1 MKIGIDSFGCDHGQS
16 GVGAYLLNFIKNI
29 PEDSPFE
36 FELFGLEIDR
46 YTYTGDSEIP
56 FTSVRIN
63 DNPKAIKRW
72 HKRRIKKFCK
82 KNKYDAVL
90 FPASLQVLPGKIKT
104 KSILVM
110 NGTYSTIKSRRERK
124 RLKKAFKHATL
135 IIAAS
140 YFIKDDLLQSG
151 FDGSKIIVIHS
162 GIDHK
167 IFFPLEDTDSEFVD
181 IKPFA
186 IKRPYF
192 IYSSRL
198 SGSDKKHIELI
209 RAFEIFKKRT
219 NYPHRLVLTGSDGEY
234 SKIIHQTAYDSEYAS
249 EILITGHF
257 PQESLKQLYCGSAA
271 CVFPAVNEGVGLPVI
286 EAMACGV
293 PVICSNQGALVE
305 MAGMAPLYFDSD
317 DEEEIAIDMQKVVE
331 EKDLVTLMLQKGYE
345 VSHRINWETTV
356 KETLT
361 AISRHC
367 QA

>member
-1 MKIGIDSFGCDHGQS
+1 MKIGIDSFGCNHGQS

-29 PEDSPFE
+29 PEDSPFD

-46 YTYTGDSEIP
+46 YTYTEDTEIP
-56 FTSVRIN
+56 FSSVRIN
-63 DNPKAIKRW
+63 ENPKTIKRW
-72 HKRRIKKFCK
+72 HKRRLRSFCK

-90 FPASLQVLPGKIKT
+90 FPAAMQVLPGKIKS
-104 KSILVM
+104 KSILVL
-110 NGTYSTIKSRRERK
+110 NGTYSTISNRKERK
-124 RLKKAFKHATL
+124 RLKKAFNHATL

-140 YFIKDDLLQSG
+140 YYIKDDLLQSG
-151 FDGSKIIVIHS
+151 FDGSKIIVIHN

-167 IFFPLEDTDSEFVD
+167 IFFPLEDLDQEFVD

-209 RAFEIFKKRT
+209 KAFEIFKKRT
-219 NYPHRLVLTGSDGEY
+219 NYPHRLVLTGSDEDY
-234 SKIIHQTAYDSEYAS
+234 SEKIHEAAYNSEYAS

-257 PQESLKQLYCGSAA
+257 PQESLKQLYCGSTA

-293 PVICSNQGALVE
+293 PVLCSNLGALVE
-305 MAGMAPLYFDSD
+305 MAGMGPLYFDSD
-317 DEEEIAIDMQKVVE
+317 DVEEIAVDMQKVVE
-331 EKDLVTLMLQKGYE
+331 EKDLTKMMIQKGFE
-345 VSHRINWETTV
+345 ESRRINWETTI
-356 KETLT
+356 KETLA
-361 AISRHC
+361 AIEKI
-367 QA
+367 

>member
-1 MKIGIDSFGCDHGQS
+1 MKIGIDSFGCNHGQS

-29 PEDSPFE
+29 PEDSPFD

-46 YTYTGDSEIP
+46 YTYTEDTEIP
-56 FTSVRIN
+56 FSSVRIN
-63 DNPKAIKRW
+63 ENPKTIKRW
-72 HKRRIKKFCK
+72 HKRRLRSFCK

-90 FPASLQVLPGKIKT
+90 FPAAMQVLPGKIKS
-104 KSILVM
+104 KSILVL
-110 NGTYSTIKSRRERK
+110 NGTYSTISNRKERK
-124 RLKKAFKHATL
+124 RLKKAFNHATL

-140 YFIKDDLLQSG
+140 YYIKDDLLQSG
-151 FDGSKIIVIHS
+151 FDGSKIIVIHN

-167 IFFPLEDTDSEFVD
+167 IFFPLEDLDQEFVD

-209 RAFEIFKKRT
+209 KAFEIFKKRT
-219 NYPHRLVLTGSDGEY
+219 NYPHRLVLTGSDGDY
-234 SKIIHQTAYDSEYAS
+234 SEIIHQAAYNSEYAS

-257 PQESLKQLYCGSAA
+257 PQESLKQLYCGSTA

-293 PVICSNQGALVE
+293 PVLCSNLGALVE
-305 MAGMAPLYFDSD
+305 MAGMGPLYFDSD
-317 DEEEIAIDMQKVVE
+317 DVEEIAVDMQKVVE
-331 EKDLVTLMLQKGYE
+331 EKDLTKMMIQKGFE
-345 VSHRINWETTV
+345 ESRRINWETTI
-356 KETLT
+356 KETLA
-361 AISRHC
+361 AIEKI
-367 QA
+367 

>member
-1 MKIGIDSFGCDHGQS
+1 MKIGIDSFGCSHGQS
-16 GVGAYLLNFIKNI
+16 GIGAYLLNFLKNI
-29 PEDSPFE
+29 PEDTPFE

-46 YTYTGDSEIP
+46 YTYTADLEIP
-56 FTSVRIN
+56 FISVRVNDTIN
-63 DNPKAIKRW
+63 AVRRW
-72 HKRRIKKFCK
+72 HKRRLKKFCK

-90 FPASLQVLPGKIKT
+90 FPAALQVLPGKLKT

-110 NGTYSTIKSRRERK
+110 NGTYSTISVRKERK
-124 RLKKAFKHATL
+124 RLFKACRHATL
-135 IIAAS
+135 IIAS
-140 YFIKDDLLQSG
+140 SHYIRDDLLLNG
-151 FDGSKIIVIHS
+151 FDGSKIIAIHN

-167 IFFPLEDTDSEFVD
+167 IFFPLPNIDSDYVD

-209 RAFEIFKKRT
+209 KAFEIFKKRT

-234 SKIIHQTAYDSEYAS
+234 SSIIHQAAYDSEYAS

-257 PQESLKQLYCGSAA
+257 PQESLKKLYCGSEA

-293 PVICSNQGALVE
+293 PVLCSNQGALVE

-317 DEEEIAIDMQKVVE
+317 NIEEIAVDMQKVVE
-331 EKDLVTLMLQKGYE
+331 DKELTNLMIQKGYE
-345 VSHRINWETTV
+345 FSRRINWENTV
-356 KETLT
+356 KETLE
-361 AISRHC
+361 AIEKI
-367 QA
+367 

>member
-1 MKIGIDSFGCDHGQS
+1 MKIGIDALGCDHGQ
-16 GVGAYLLNFIKNI
+16 GGCGAYLLNFIKNI
-29 PEDSPFE
+29 PKTSQCQ

-63 DNPKAIKRW
+63 DNIKAVRRW
-72 HKRRIKKFCK
+72 HKRRLKRFCK

-90 FPASLQVLPGKIKT
+90 FPASMQVLPGKVKT

-110 NGTYSTIKSRRERK
+110 NGIYGKINVRKERK
-124 RLKKAFKHATL
+124 RLKNAFRHATL

-140 YFIKDDLLQSG
+140 HCIRDDLLEYG
-151 FDGSKIIVIHS
+151 FDGSKIIVIHN

-167 IFFPLEDTDSEFVD
+167 VFFPIGDIDSEFVD

-209 RAFEIFKKRT
+209 KAFELFKKRT
-219 NYPHRLVLTGSDGEY
+219 NYPHRLVLTGSDGQY
-234 SKIIHQTAYDSEYAS
+234 SQIIHQAAYDSEYAS

-257 PQESLKQLYCGSAA
+257 PQESLKQLYCNAQA
-271 CVFPAVNEGVGLPVI
+271 CLFPAVNEGVGLPVI
-286 EAMACGV
+286 EAMACGI
-293 PVICSNQGALVE
+293 PVLCSNQGALVE

-317 DEEEIAIDMQKVVE
+317 DIEEIALDMQKVVE
-331 EKDLVTLMLQKGYE
+331 DKELSQLMIRKGYE
-345 VSHRINWETTV
+345 VSHRINWESTI
-356 KETLT
+356 KETIQ
-361 AISRHC
+361 AIEKI
-367 QA
+367 

>member
-1 MKIGIDSFGCDHGQS
+1 MKIGIDSFGCNHGQS

-29 PEDSPFE
+29 PEDSPFD

-46 YTYTGDSEIP
+46 YTYTGDTEIP
-56 FTSVRIN
+56 FSSVRIN
-63 DNPKAIKRW
+63 ENPKTIKRW
-72 HKRRIKKFCK
+72 HKRRLRSFCK

-90 FPASLQVLPGKIKT
+90 FPAAMQVLPGKIKS
-104 KSILVM
+104 KSILVL
-110 NGTYSTIKSRRERK
+110 NGTYSTISNRKERK
-124 RLKKAFKHATL
+124 RLKKAFNNATL

-140 YFIKDDLLQSG
+140 YYIKDDLLQSG
-151 FDGSKIIVIHS
+151 FDGSKIIVIHN

-167 IFFPLEDTDSEFVD
+167 IFFPLEDLDQEFVD

-209 RAFEIFKKRT
+209 KAFEIFKKRT

-234 SKIIHQTAYDSEYAS
+234 SEKIHQAAYNSEYAS

-257 PQESLKQLYCGSAA
+257 PQESLKQLYCGSTA

-293 PVICSNQGALVE
+293 PVLCSNLGALVE
-305 MAGMAPLYFDSD
+305 MAGMGPLYFDSD
-317 DEEEIAIDMQKVVE
+317 DIEEIAVDMQKVVE
-331 EKDLVTLMLQKGYE
+331 EKDLTKMMIQKGFE
-345 VSHRINWETTV
+345 ESRRINWETTI

-361 AISRHC
+361 AIEKI
-367 QA
+367 